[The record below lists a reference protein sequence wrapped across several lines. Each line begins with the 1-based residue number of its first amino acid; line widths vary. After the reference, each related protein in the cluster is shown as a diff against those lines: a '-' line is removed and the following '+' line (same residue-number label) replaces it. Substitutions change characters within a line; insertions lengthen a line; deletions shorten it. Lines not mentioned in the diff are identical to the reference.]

1 MALGIYIAI
10 AIIAIMAIVMIKLI
24 QNTSKT
30 SYFGEPSR
38 CHTCGRRTETPD
50 CTFCKSDSKSL
61 R

>member
-10 AIIAIMAIVMIKLI
+10 VVIAIMAIVMIKLI
-24 QNTSKT
+24 RNQSKT

-38 CHTCGRRTETPD
+38 CNTCGRRKETPD
-50 CTFCKSDSKSL
+50 CPFCKSESKSL